1 MKRREALSQAAQ
13 ALSAAGIESARLE
26 AGMLLSHILGIA
38 RHALYLDPEEEIGD
52 TVYRQFHTLIEKR
65 IEGAPIH
72 YLVGEKEFMG
82 LPFYVDERVL
92 IPRFDTE
99 ALCERVIHWL
109 KAHPDKRRL
118 ADIGTGSGA
127 LAVSLARYVPDLRVT
142 AIDCSVEALAVA
154 RRNAETHGVTD
165 RIVFY
170 QGDLLSPLTEVD
182 AVVSNPPYIRAEEIP
197 CTGEPRLA
205 LDGGAD
211 GLLFY
216 RRLAL
221 DTPGVL
227 ARGGLIA
234 LEIGYGQSEAVTGL
248 LASSGAFIDIDTY
261 ADLSGINRVITAIK
275 K

>member
-1 MKRREALSQAAQ
+1 
-13 ALSAAGIESARLE
+13 
-26 AGMLLSHILGIA
+26 MLLSHLLGIR
-38 RHALYLDPEEEIGD
+38 RHALYLDPEEEID
-52 TVYRQFHTLIEKR
+52 ETVYRQFDALIKRR

-72 YLVGEKEFMG
+72 YLIREKEFMG

-99 ALCERVIHWL
+99 VLCERVIDWL
-109 KAHPDKRRL
+109 KDHPDKRRL

-127 LAVSLARYVPDLRVT
+127 LAVSLAHYIPDLRVT
-142 AIDCSVEALAVA
+142 AIDCSAEALAVA

-165 RIVFY
+165 RITFC

-182 AVVSNPPYIRAEEIP
+182 AVVSNPPYIRGEEVP
-197 CTGEPRLA
+197 DTGEPRLA

-211 GLLFY
+211 GLDFY

-221 DTPGVL
+221 KTPGVL
-227 ARGGLIA
+227 GRGGLLA
-234 LEIGYGQSEAVTGL
+234 LEIGYDQSEDVTGL
-248 LASSGAFIDIDTY
+248 LASSGAFIDIGIHP
-261 ADLSGINRVITAIK
+261 DLSGINRVVTAIK